1 MHNTLIHFI
10 IDVFDTNDI
19 IPLHAPFFGGNE
31 KSNITDTI
39 DSTFVSSVGAY
50 VDAFESELLNKQIR
64 HDGNPVL
71 TMCMSNAV
79 VTKDPAGNRKL
90 DKHKATGRIDGAVAA
105 AMARGQAARTSD
117 NRVPVSPWEDE
128 NFTIGA

>member
-10 IDVFDTNDI
+10 RDVFDTNDI

-50 VDAFESELLNKQIR
+50 VDAFESELAGFC
-64 HDGNPVL
+64 HAPYSV
-71 TMCMSNAV
+71 AV
-79 VTKDPAGNRKL
+79 VNGTAALQTALYLAGVRANDIVITQSL
-90 DKHKATGRIDGAVAA
+90 TFVATCNAI
-105 AMARGQAARTSD
+105 
-117 NRVPVSPWEDE
+117 PVSYTHLRAPRPY
-128 NFTIGA
+128 